1 MAKGILRIDTNKL
14 NKDSINKICDILK
27 VRYNELVSSSRYKE
41 FKRLQDKY
49 MEEYDD
55 GLLDLLYEDYLDI
68 IDEHSELVKA
78 LRVFGIRHN
87 DY

>member
-14 NKDSINKICDILK
+14 NKDSKTKICDILK

-55 GLLDLLYEDYLDI
+55 DLLDILYEDYLDI

-78 LRVFGIRHN
+78 LKAFGIHHN

>member
-68 IDEHSELVKA
+68 IEERSELVKA
-78 LRVFGIRHN
+78 LKVFGIRHN